1 MFVSIDRLPQFDPAE
16 RERYRRRWEQ
26 HEGRALRDRVLELIR
41 GGAGEDFLQSDFED
55 GRLAPLE
62 DMHDLK
68 GFRIFDEHFDFPGG
82 DTFEAIDFSHA
93 DFYHS
98 TFNNAVFNC
107 YIGFARIY
115 NCKFRRCIF
124 SFNNAYGTTFEK
136 CRFIEC
142 EFVEG
147 DTFTNCRF
155 GDSTFDNCFIPVRL
169 SSIAAST
176 SQPASARRRRSRF
189 A

>member
-1 MFVSIDRLPQFDPAE
+1 MFVSIDRLPQFDPSK
-16 RERYRRRWEQ
+16 REQYRRRWEQ
-26 HEGRALRDRVLELIR
+26 QDGRRLSERVLELIR
-41 GGAGEDFLQSDFED
+41 GGAGEDFLQRDFEG

-68 GFRIFDEHFDFPGG
+68 GLTIFDEHFDFPDG

-93 DFYHS
+93 NFYHS

-115 NCKFRRCIF
+115 NCEFRRCIF
-124 SFNNAYGTTFEK
+124 SFNHAYATTFDK

-142 EFVEG
+142 EFVES

-155 GDSTFDNCFIPVRL
+155 RDSEFRNCFMP
-169 SSIAAST
+169 
-176 SQPASARRRRSRF
+176 
-189 A
+189 